1 MRLAP
6 TIRAETSLIRL
17 SDFLE
22 PSLYLPGYAPELNPD
37 ELVWS
42 HVKRIGTGKKPLRAG
57 EQLQPRIDA
66 DLRALRRTPAL
77 IRSFFKAPSVA
88 YISD

>member
-22 PSLYLPGYAPELNPD
+22 PSLI
-37 ELVWS
+37 
-42 HVKRIGTGKKPLRAG
+42 HVADLASGHVAALKHLDNMRGMAAINLGTGRGL
-57 EQLQPRIDA
+57 
-66 DLRALRRTPAL
+66 
-77 IRSFFKAPSVA
+77 SVL
-88 YISD
+88 